1 MILLPHFTA
10 ALLARSFFTWLVL
23 RVTAM
28 VGSMA
33 IAQAIGATPI
43 SRFAR
48 LSPAAVI
55 MLLMV
60 VVGTG
65 WVYMRRRGEDRFLL
79 NLGFGRTNSIATLLA
94 APIAGE
100 LCILLVRIV

>member
-1 MILLPHFTA
+1 
-10 ALLARSFFTWLVL
+10 
-23 RVTAM
+23 
-28 VGSMA
+28 MA
-33 IAQAIGATPI
+33 IAQVLGATPI
-43 SRFAR
+43 ARFAR

-60 VVGTG
+60 VAGIG

-79 NLGFGRTNSIATLLA
+79 SLGFGRINSITTLLA

-100 LCILLVRIV
+100 LCILLVQIV